1 MLEVVSL
8 IGKKSFEY
16 ESNFDYLLAG
26 LEHKIKSIDDDPKSF
41 SKVLIIYQA
50 MNEYIPLQIVN
61 FVKKLECPYSLF
73 HHSNEWGWMQ
83 YPQIRNSIDTMAA
96 TKHHYGGAS
105 RIFRNYWNPMFDY
118 DSVTHLPI
126 FWQNGFL
133 DNPRAKNVEKL
144 YKTAFVGSLKND
156 RKKVIEIMQTM
167 GDCFVHES
175 SGWMSNDI
183 ISVDSQVEIY
193 SKSVLC
199 PCPMGGCHPEVFRM
213 CEILESKSIPV
224 IVEYFDFEYHNRI
237 YGYDSPIPKIKYW
250 EDLPKV
256 YKDIEKQGIQ
266 ETTQRIQN
274 WYQNWKVRTKNK
286 FQSTLLNM
294 E

>member
-1 MLEVVSL
+1 MLEVISL
-8 IGKKSFEY
+8 IGKGAFEY
-16 ESNFDYLLAG
+16 ESNFNYLLSD
-26 LEHKIKSIDDDPKSF
+26 LEYIVKTLKDDPKSF
-41 SKVLIIYQA
+41 NKVLVIYSS
-50 MNEYIPLQIVN
+50 MNEYVPLQVID

-83 YPQIRNSIDTMAA
+83 YPQIRNGIDARAA

-105 RIFRNYWNPMFDY
+105 HIFRNYWNPMFDCNM
-118 DSVTHLPI
+118 VTHLPI

-133 DNPRAKNVEKL
+133 DNPIAKNAEKI
-144 YKTAFVGSLKND
+144 YKAAFIGSLKND

-167 GDCFVHES
+167 GNCFVHES
-175 SGWMSNDI
+175 SGWMSDDI
-183 ISVDSQVEIY
+183 ISVDNQVEIY

>member
-8 IGKKSFEY
+8 IGKSFEY

-41 SKVLIIYQA
+41 SKVLIIYHA
-50 MNEYIPLQIVN
+50 MNKYIPLQIVN

-118 DSVTHLPI
+118 DSVTHLPV

>member
-8 IGKKSFEY
+8 IGKSFEY

-41 SKVLIIYQA
+41 SKVLIIYHA
-50 MNEYIPLQIVN
+50 MNKYIPLQIVN

-183 ISVDSQVEIY
+183 ISVDKQAEAY

>member
-1 MLEVVSL
+1 MLEVVSF

-16 ESNFDYLLAG
+16 ESNFDYLLEG

-41 SKVLIIYQA
+41 SKVLINYQA
-50 MNEYIPLQIVN
+50 MNEYVPLQIAN

-183 ISVDSQVEIY
+183 ISVDKQAEAY

>member
-41 SKVLIIYQA
+41 SKVLIIYHA
-50 MNEYIPLQIVN
+50 MNKYIPLQIVN

-118 DSVTHLPI
+118 DSVTHLPV

>member
-1 MLEVVSL
+1 
-8 IGKKSFEY
+8 
-16 ESNFDYLLAG
+16 
-26 LEHKIKSIDDDPKSF
+26 
-41 SKVLIIYQA
+41 
-50 MNEYIPLQIVN
+50 
-61 FVKKLECPYSLF
+61 
-73 HHSNEWGWMQ
+73 
-83 YPQIRNSIDTMAA
+83 
-96 TKHHYGGAS
+96 
-105 RIFRNYWNPMFDY
+105 MFDC
-118 DSVTHLPI
+118 SLTTHLPI

-133 DNPRAKNVEKL
+133 DNPIAKNAEKV
-144 YKTAFVGSLKND
+144 YKAAFIGSLKND

-183 ISVDSQVEIY
+183 ISVDKQVEAY

>member
-183 ISVDSQVEIY
+183 ISVDKQAEAY

>member
-183 ISVDSQVEIY
+183 ISVDKQAEAY

-237 YGYDSPIPKIKYW
+237 YGYASPIPKIKYW